1 MKTDNDTMTGAERLV
16 LAAGAGLL
24 PFFLFGTCGW
34 ASMPDATS
42 GEPSLPSVKMVP
54 KKLALF
60 KNGYGTVT
68 LEGKTAEGSSME
80 LAGLPTPSYG
90 SFWLSAEQGVSVR
103 ELISSKVKEI
113 IPKPEYGRNEL
124 LAANAG
130 KLIKIT
136 TTEGGMIVGRM
147 VKPVNNKVRESNRP
161 NLMGSL
167 SSPVEDGRDMNRSSF
182 AMAGSLLMQTE
193 TGHVVL
199 QEAAVQQ
206 VEFLEKESSFPTWT
220 TDRTRLVMN
229 LEKPAPGKTV
239 TVNSLSSGISWLP
252 TYRVELGAEGH
263 AQLQCKATI
272 MNELM
277 DLEKVDMELIS
288 GFPRLAMP
296 GLPSPISMKQNMS
309 ALFAALGSEKPGT
322 EYARSLMDNY
332 MSQARTPQPVFTME
346 KATAID
352 PGTVKQAEDLFFYS
366 LPDFSCK
373 YRETVTRN
381 LFGGDVPYRHIYTW
395 DIPNQKGLS
404 EWNQNRDRGA
414 AVSPLDVWHCIQ
426 LTNGLNLPWSTGM
439 VEFVSQGRLAGQST
453 LTFTNPG
460 ERVLVRLNK
469 SMETMVHVSEET
481 LSSEP
486 VKVRSSS
493 YQKYTVKG
501 TLTMRNVSGR
511 NMEFQVNKNI
521 IGTPETVSGEGEMSS
536 LPNWNR
542 SLNPDGKFQWKLT
555 LKPDEKKDVEYQY
568 TYLD

>member
-1 MKTDNDTMTGAERLV
+1 MKTDNDTMSGAERLV

-206 VEFLEKESSFPTWT
+206 VEFLEKEISFPTWT

-453 LTFTNPG
+453 LPSPIR
-460 ERVLVRLNK
+460 E
-469 SMETMVHVSEET
+469 
-481 LSSEP
+481 
-486 VKVRSSS
+486 
-493 YQKYTVKG
+493 
-501 TLTMRNVSGR
+501 NVSW
-511 NMEFQVNKNI
+511 
-521 IGTPETVSGEGEMSS
+521 SG
-536 LPNWNR
+536 
-542 SLNPDGKFQWKLT
+542 
-555 LKPDEKKDVEYQY
+555 
-568 TYLD
+568 

>member
-193 TGHVVL
+193 TDMWCSRKPR
-199 QEAAVQQ
+199 
-206 VEFLEKESSFPTWT
+206 FNRSSFWKRRFPFPPGR
-220 TDRTRLVMN
+220 RT
-229 LEKPAPGKTV
+229 E
-239 TVNSLSSGISWLP
+239 
-252 TYRVELGAEGH
+252 
-263 AQLQCKATI
+263 
-272 MNELM
+272 
-277 DLEKVDMELIS
+277 
-288 GFPRLAMP
+288 
-296 GLPSPISMKQNMS
+296 
-309 ALFAALGSEKPGT
+309 
-322 EYARSLMDNY
+322 
-332 MSQARTPQPVFTME
+332 
-346 KATAID
+346 
-352 PGTVKQAEDLFFYS
+352 
-366 LPDFSCK
+366 
-373 YRETVTRN
+373 
-381 LFGGDVPYRHIYTW
+381 
-395 DIPNQKGLS
+395 
-404 EWNQNRDRGA
+404 RG
-414 AVSPLDVWHCIQ
+414 W
-426 LTNGLNLPWSTGM
+426 
-439 VEFVSQGRLAGQST
+439 
-453 LTFTNPG
+453 
-460 ERVLVRLNK
+460 
-469 SMETMVHVSEET
+469 
-481 LSSEP
+481 
-486 VKVRSSS
+486 
-493 YQKYTVKG
+493 
-501 TLTMRNVSGR
+501 
-511 NMEFQVNKNI
+511 
-521 IGTPETVSGEGEMSS
+521 
-536 LPNWNR
+536 
-542 SLNPDGKFQWKLT
+542 
-555 LKPDEKKDVEYQY
+555 
-568 TYLD
+568 

>member
-206 VEFLEKESSFPTWT
+206 VEFLEKEISFPTWT

-486 VKVRSSS
+486 VKVR
-493 YQKYTVKG
+493 
-501 TLTMRNVSGR
+501 NVSGR